1 MAMRKPV
8 EGNLL
13 NCPIRDVLD
22 RIGDRWSVLVLVT
35 LRDVEMLRFS
45 ELRRALGDISQRM
58 LAQTVR
64 HLEEDGLLERT
75 VYPTVPPRVDYRLT
89 PLGRTL
95 LVPLQTLV
103 DWAGIHHSE
112 VRAARAKFQE
122 GADSFKVLVP

>member
-1 MAMRKPV
+1 MAMRKLV
-8 EGNLL
+8 EGNLR

-35 LRDVEMLRFS
+35 LRDVELLRFS

-75 VYPTVPPRVDYRLT
+75 VHPTVPPRVDYELT
-89 PLGRTL
+89 DLGRSL
-95 LVPLQTLV
+95 EPVLIAMRDWGLGYALSQGLQDEVPQLQ
-103 DWAGIHHSE
+103 ASC
-112 VRAARAKFQE
+112 AA
-122 GADSFKVLVP
+122 

>member
-1 MAMRKPV
+1 MAMRKPI
-8 EGNLL
+8 EGNLR

-35 LRDVEMLRFS
+35 LRDVELLRFS

-75 VYPTVPPRVDYRLT
+75 VHPTVPPRVDYRLT
-89 PLGRTL
+89 PLGHSL
-95 LVPLQTLV
+95 LVPLEALV
-103 DWAGIHHSE
+103 DWAENHHAE

-122 GADSFKVLVP
+122 NAAS

>member
-1 MAMRKPV
+1 MAMRKLV
-8 EGNLL
+8 EGNLR

-35 LRDVEMLRFS
+35 LRDVELLRFS

-75 VYPTVPPRVDYRLT
+75 VHPTVPPRVDYRLT
-89 PLGRTL
+89 SLGHSL
-95 LVPLQTLV
+95 LVPLEALV
-103 DWAGIHHSE
+103 AWAENHHDE
-112 VRAARAKFQE
+112 VRAARAKFQ
-122 GADSFKVLVP
+122 GNAAS

>member
-1 MAMRKPV
+1 MAMRKLI

-35 LRDVEMLRFS
+35 LREQGTLRFS

-64 HLEEDGLLERT
+64 HLEEDGFLIRE
-75 VYPTVPPRVDYRLT
+75 VHPTVPPRVDYRLSS
-89 PLGRTL
+89 LGTSL
-95 LVPLQTLV
+95 LVPLDALV
-103 DWAGIHHSE
+103 HWAATHHDE
-112 VRAARAKFQE
+112 VREARSRFQGHVAA
-122 GADSFKVLVP
+122 

>member
-8 EGNLL
+8 EGNLR

-35 LRDVEMLRFS
+35 LRDVELLRFS

-64 HLEEDGLLERT
+64 HLEEDGLVERT
-75 VYPTVPPRVDYRLT
+75 VHPTVPPRVDYRLT
-89 PLGRTL
+89 PLGHSL
-95 LVPLQTLV
+95 LAPLEALV
-103 DWAGIHHSE
+103 DWAESHHDE

-122 GADSFKVLVP
+122 HAAS

>member
-8 EGNLL
+8 EGNLR

-35 LRDVEMLRFS
+35 LRDVELLRFS

-64 HLEEDGLLERT
+64 HLEEDGLVERT
-75 VYPTVPPRVDYRLT
+75 VHPTVPPRVDYRLT
-89 PLGRTL
+89 PLGHSL
-95 LVPLQTLV
+95 LVPLEVLV
-103 DWAGIHHSE
+103 DWAENHHDE
-112 VRAARAKFQE
+112 VRAARTKFQDRT
-122 GADSFKVLVP
+122 AS

>member
-1 MAMRKPV
+1 MAMRKPI
-8 EGNLL
+8 EGNLR

-35 LRDVEMLRFS
+35 LRDVELLRFS

-75 VYPTVPPRVDYRLT
+75 VHPTVPPRVDYRLT
-89 PLGRTL
+89 PLGHSL
-95 LVPLQTLV
+95 LVPLEALV
-103 DWAGIHHSE
+103 DWAENHHDE

-122 GADSFKVLVP
+122 NATS